1 MKVRVLVPRA
11 NVSKTFRS
19 RSSQRFGAGWEP
31 GSRVSRS
38 GARGGRG
45 GGGNT
50 PSHAIV
56 HGCSAET
63 PQLAGGLLLLGQVDT
78 LTFEHMQQRLR
89 ALHDL
94 RAKISTLRSSGRVL
108 GIGCLWGAQCTRMA
122 RLGREGLGA
131 GRTF

>member
-1 MKVRVLVPRA
+1 ML
-11 NVSKTFRS
+11 KTF
-19 RSSQRFGAGWEP
+19 SQPQQPAVRRGLGAG
-31 GSRVSRS
+31 VSGVQIGR
-38 GARGGRG
+38 AGGRG

-108 GIGCLWGAQCTRMA
+108 GIGCLWGAQCTRIA